1 MQRRSFITRAAV
13 GTAAAAAAAPTLAQS
28 GPAVRWRMA
37 SSFPKNLDTVYG
49 GGEVFTKAVSALTGG
64 KFQIS
69 LHGPGEIVPGL
80 QVLDAVQANTVE
92 CGHTAT
98 YYFFGKD
105 PTWAFGSIVPFGR
118 TTRQYNSW
126 WFHGGGKGVF
136 NEFTRKNG
144 VVAILAGNTN
154 MQMGG
159 WFRNEIKSLD
169 SLKGLKFRIAGLGG
183 QIFAKLGAVPQ
194 QIAGGDLYPAL
205 EKGTIDAAE
214 WVGPYDDEKLGL
226 NKVAK
231 FYYYPGF
238 FEGCAGVHSLCNA
251 KAYDALPAEFK
262 AALDA
267 AGAEATLDMI
277 SKYDALNAVA
287 IKRLV
292 ATGTQ
297 LRAYPRPVL
306 EAAYKEM
313 QGIYAQLNA
322 ANADFKK
329 VYDSYFATLADD
341 IAYSRVNEGSYEGF
355 MGAQVQAQQKA
366 SAGAAKK

>member
-13 GTAAAAAAAPTLAQS
+13 GTAAAAAAAPALAQS

-37 SSFPKNLDTVYG
+37 SSFPKNLETVYG
-49 GGEVFTKAVSALTGG
+49 GGETFVKAVSALTDG

-69 LHGPGEIVPGL
+69 VHGPGEIVPGL

-92 CGHTAT
+92 CNSTSP

-105 PTWAFGSIVPFGR
+105 PTWAFGSIIPFGR
-118 TTRQYNSW
+118 TSRQYNVW
-126 WFHGGGKGVF
+126 WYQGGGKEAF
-136 NEFTRKNG
+136 NEFSRKNG
-144 VVAILAGNTN
+144 VVSILSGNTN

-159 WFRNEIKSLD
+159 WFREEIKDLA

-183 QIFAKLGAVPQ
+183 QIFAKLGVVPQ

-231 FYYYPGF
+231 YYYYPGF
-238 FEGCAGVHSLCNA
+238 FEGCAGVHTQCNV
-251 KAYDALPAEFK
+251 KAWEALPAEFK

-267 AGAEATLDMI
+267 AGAIANLDMT
-277 SKYDALNAVA
+277 SKYDALNPVA

-292 ATGTQ
+292 GTGTE
-297 LRAYPRPVL
+297 LRAYPRSVL
-306 EAAYKEM
+306 DAAYKAAQE
-313 QGIYAQLNA
+313 IYAQLNA
-322 ANADFKK
+322 SNADFKK
-329 VYDSYFATLADD
+329 MYDSYFASLSDEIT
-341 IAYSRVNEGSYEGF
+341 YGRVNEGSYEAF
-355 MGAQVQAQQKA
+355 MGTMNQAQQKA
-366 SAGAAKK
+366 GARKK